1 MPPGR
6 TLTWT
11 KTLLNILMGR
21 SSAIQDTIHLLMR
34 GKRNVWA
41 SIRQSLFLLVCLFLW
56 SLQSVH
62 NLGAQSRDEA
72 ETVAHL
78 LAVLFDAGRVVVDRN
93 EGLIDDP
100 HKGPKGFTPEVFEQ
114 QIKDEFQ
121 RRTGID
127 LSHVRT
133 APVPPLA
140 KELLPMLLQASKDVV
155 ADAQLVINQRGV
167 GYKNFIPATFG
178 SRTAA
183 RFSTRSHV
191 QLKQTTL
198 RPRNPKNA
206 PDAYETEVL
215 KRWSEARGTSD
226 ETPTTQIET
235 TQAGALLRVLTP
247 VLYQPHCLACHGE
260 PAGALDVSGFQKE
273 GAHTGDLAGAISIAI
288 PLRPR

>member
-1 MPPGR
+1 M
-6 TLTWT
+6 WT
-11 KTLLNILMGR
+11 
-21 SSAIQDTIHLLMR
+21 
-34 GKRNVWA
+34 
-41 SIRQSLFLLVCLFLW
+41 SIRQSLFLLMCVFVW
-56 SLQSVH
+56 PDHEVA
-62 NLGAQSRDEA
+62 AQSREDA
-72 ETVAHL
+72 ETVARL

-127 LSHVRT
+127 LSHLR
-133 APVPPLA
+133 AAHVPPLA
-140 KELLPMLLQASKDVV
+140 KELLPMFLQASKDVV
-155 ADAQLVINQRGV
+155 ADAQLVINQRGI

-198 RPRNPKNA
+198 HPRNPKNT

-215 KRWSEARGTSD
+215 KRWSDARGTSD

-235 TQAGALLRVLTP
+235 TQEGTLLRVLTP
-247 VLYQPHCLACHGE
+247 MMYQPHCLACHGE
-260 PAGALDVSGFQKE
+260 PAGALDVSGFPKE
-273 GAHTGDLAGAISIAI
+273 GARAGDLAGAITITI
-288 PLRPR
+288 PLGQP